1 VTQRYIH
8 RQADAINRVFGTPQ
22 PPLGTKL
29 GTPRKWKEEVD
40 LGNQESD
47 DAQVRIVSGL
57 VGAGRGNRTPTG
69 LLGPADFKSAA
80 SANFAI
86 PARAY
91 SSVTTH
97 SQEAFLGEYQKS
109 YSNQSLVGRSLLM
122 D

>member
-57 VGAGRGNRTPTG
+57 VGAGDPTPKNWTVYDVSFPEPD
-69 LLGPADFKSAA
+69 LLRK
-80 SANFAI
+80 
-86 PARAY
+86 R
-91 SSVTTH
+91 H
-97 SQEAFLGEYQKS
+97 S
-109 YSNQSLVGRSLLM
+109 
-122 D
+122 